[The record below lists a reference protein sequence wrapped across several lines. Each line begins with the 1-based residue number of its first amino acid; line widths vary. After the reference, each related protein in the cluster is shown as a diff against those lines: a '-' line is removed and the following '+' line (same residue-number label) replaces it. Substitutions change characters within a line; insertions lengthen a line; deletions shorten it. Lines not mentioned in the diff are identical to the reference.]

1 MLLGRYNAFC
11 NFFLYFPLC
20 GDPLFEHVLPSKGSG
35 KLSSSTRLR
44 PSSRPAL
51 QRSGTVILKSLRC
64 CLRWRCR
71 NYAMRRFFVCWL
83 IATRD
88 CTSAFIRAF
97 FVRSSSSRCEVSV
110 PVMMD
115 RLRSR
120 PSSNLQLKLNPG
132 LSLEHMLQST
142 VSVLSEDL
150 RKEITS
156 IFEKQKRMY
165 MNEKEKVRSKWM
177 NCLRASVQVIDE
189 PKEAAP
195 PDELSPPDDS
205 FRSYLSRS
213 DYVGT
218 IICT

>member
-1 MLLGRYNAFC
+1 
-11 NFFLYFPLC
+11 
-20 GDPLFEHVLPSKGSG
+20 
-35 KLSSSTRLR
+35 
-44 PSSRPAL
+44 
-51 QRSGTVILKSLRC
+51 
-64 CLRWRCR
+64 
-71 NYAMRRFFVCWL
+71 
-83 IATRD
+83 
-88 CTSAFIRAF
+88 
-97 FVRSSSSRCEVSV
+97 
-110 PVMMD
+110 MD